1 MEENEEDEDSE
12 LSLLEYMPDDLLLE
26 IFKLLNWRDLIRLS
40 ATCTKFRQICSISA
54 LWLSLRKLKFVDC
67 HIPDSRKILE
77 VLQRS
82 SNAEHIILDDV
93 LIEDNIVAQSTSRNE
108 LEAME
113 MTEGP
118 DRQGPVE
125 GSVVEGLQPP
135 DRFIL
140 DVLKLCPH
148 VAKLDLYMKT
158 ITDRA
163 VEAICAKC
171 VCLRHLQ
178 LCENDNISRDAINEL
193 VSYCPSLMEL
203 CLDECRCAEQI
214 NLRHRDA
221 DRTLNLHTVRIHNV
235 FLSAANVDCLLA
247 SCPQLIILDLSH
259 TLLTAFV
266 IQPSQPGQRNPLET
280 LKELVLETCQYLLGV
295 MLPFAR
301 SLLTLN
307 VTECRSLKDLKGDL
321 PMLETLEARLCTCL
335 KELDVNVP
343 SLTYFSFDSNEHGSL
358 EQPQSRTVK
367 LRNCSMLEE
376 ASLSKLSTLTQLH
389 IGSTVLR
396 NLNLAMCPMMSVTEL
411 VCVVPDPSSL
421 VTLNISGCVNIS
433 PSDLQTDLLP
443 KFSGLQSLTYGGHSW
458 NTVQLSSPTLSHI
471 VLQSCRNLSHL
482 GLNMAGLR
490 KLTLDLCPDLVEQE
504 LFDPLIYGRSIT
516 RLQGLE
522 NIVAHNLPPPF
533 ANGVGLPC
541 LEELKCLNL
550 CGLHGDVMSK
560 CLGEFQCLTYLEFE
574 HCAFLTQLR
583 VCGWAK
589 IKTVK
594 FIGCCNLKKLDISN
608 VPNLHYLYLKGCSMM
623 DHCSIDAQNLSH
635 LDTSGTNYRHLCVAS
650 NKLET
655 LQVNGICTQESHTF
669 SLRCNNLQDLSISK
683 CDRLSDQVVNAVFS
697 GCPNLSFIY
706 ILGSLIIR
714 SLTLPASLTKCSLT
728 GHRLLANIHVSP
740 QNRIQH
746 LTLNNLP
753 KFIPSQRAELLRRCE
768 GSLQELEV
776 RAIPGET
783 TLRLTLPELSA
794 LTLDQGIHLQSLDI
808 SCPKLKSLRI
818 QGCPHLH
825 ELSMHVTSLAQMH
838 VFHSPP
844 LLALQRLILTCP
856 RVPHL
861 DRILAYYCR
870 KLQALTLRGST
881 VKESLIY
888 RLGQALP
895 SLNTLQLDTCTLTG
909 APATLNSFCVDGKAL
924 FRNDGLTLSV
934 VIARQMI

>member
-1 MEENEEDEDSE
+1 MPTHTPTRSTRPARHFLDLYPTLFYRARSQHDKNTFEGNNMEVQQQALYIRWLIVAIQLATIVAEEEEQEDAQAENKACN
-12 LSLLEYMPDDLLLE
+12 PDILHIQHLFRWPFLYNDLLTRLLLGVKCSRWASNIE
-26 IFKLLNWRDLIRLS
+26 WHIVIFGTYGNL
-40 ATCTKFRQICSISA
+40 
-54 LWLSLRKLKFVDC
+54 
-67 HIPDSRKILE
+67 
-77 VLQRS
+77 RS
-82 SNAEHIILDDV
+82 SNA
-93 LIEDNIVAQSTSRNE
+93 
-108 LEAME
+108 AME

-163 VEAICAKC
+163 
-171 VCLRHLQ
+171 
-178 LCENDNISRDAINEL
+178 
-193 VSYCPSLMEL
+193 
-203 CLDECRCAEQI
+203 
-214 NLRHRDA
+214 
-221 DRTLNLHTVRIHNV
+221 
-235 FLSAANVDCLLA
+235 
-247 SCPQLIILDLSH
+247 
-259 TLLTAFV
+259 
-266 IQPSQPGQRNPLET
+266 
-280 LKELVLETCQYLLGV
+280 
-295 MLPFAR
+295 AR
-301 SLLTLN
+301 SAESIRDFEGT
-307 VTECRSLKDLKGDL
+307 
-321 PMLETLEARLCTCL
+321 
-335 KELDVNVP
+335 
-343 SLTYFSFDSNEHGSL
+343 
-358 EQPQSRTVK
+358 RTGNMSV
-367 LRNCSMLEE
+367 
-376 ASLSKLSTLTQLH
+376 
-389 IGSTVLR
+389 
-396 NLNLAMCPMMSVTEL
+396 MSVTEL

-443 KFSGLQSLTYGGHSW
+443 K
-458 NTVQLSSPTLSHI
+458 
-471 VLQSCRNLSHL
+471 SCRNLSHL

-818 QGCPHLH
+818 Q
-825 ELSMHVTSLAQMH
+825 
-838 VFHSPP
+838 
-844 LLALQRLILTCP
+844 
-856 RVPHL
+856 
-861 DRILAYYCR
+861 YCR